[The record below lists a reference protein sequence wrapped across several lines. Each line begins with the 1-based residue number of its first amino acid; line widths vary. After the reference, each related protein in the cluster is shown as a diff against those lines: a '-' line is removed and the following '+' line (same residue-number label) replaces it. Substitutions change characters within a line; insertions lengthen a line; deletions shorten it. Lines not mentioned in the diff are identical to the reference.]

1 MRGRRAGHRKLPVEA
16 GSWLP
21 TFSDMMT
28 LLLAFFVLLLS
39 MSGLDGAALAR
50 ISAWMRDPAAGGG
63 VYGGSAGAFVA
74 DIVKAPSDPAG
85 YRALLTA
92 AGVGLPSGLTRA
104 AGAGADG
111 IVLEHR
117 EGVVI
122 VLTDTLLFR
131 PGSALLDPAGK
142 TLLDALTPVIKALD
156 AEVNISGH
164 TDSGPAQGESD
175 PEYLYE
181 LSWFRAAAA
190 LEHFL
195 QEGVRE
201 ERFSV
206 SAYGPD
212 KAMYPNDTPEGRR
225 KNRRLE
231 ILVKTAPRT
240 ASYS

>member
-1 MRGRRAGHRKLPVEA
+1 MTRRRTGHRELPIET

-39 MSGLDGAALAR
+39 MSGLDGASLAR

-63 VYGGSAGAFVA
+63 AYGGNADTLVAG
-74 DIVKAPSDPAG
+74 IVKAPSDPAG
-85 YRALLTA
+85 YRALLNA
-92 AGVGLPSGLTRA
+92 AGVGPPSGLTYD
-104 AGAGADG
+104 AGVGADG

-131 PGSALLDPAGK
+131 PGSALLEPSGK
-142 TLLDALTPVIKALD
+142 TLLDALTPAIKVLD

-164 TDSGPAQGESD
+164 TDSGPAQEVPD
-175 PEYLYE
+175 PQPLYE

-195 QEGVRE
+195 QEGVRA
-201 ERFSV
+201 ERVSV

-231 ILVKTAPRT
+231 ILVKTAPRA
-240 ASYS
+240 ASFS

>member
-1 MRGRRAGHRKLPVEA
+1 MTKRRTGRRELPVET
-16 GSWLP
+16 GPWLP

-39 MSGLDGAALAR
+39 MSGLDGASLAR
-50 ISAWMRDPAAGGG
+50 ISAWMRDPAGGG
-63 VYGGSAGAFVA
+63 AYGGNADTHVAG
-74 DIVKAPSDPAG
+74 IVKAPSDPAG
-85 YRALLTA
+85 YRALLNA
-92 AGVGLPSGLTRA
+92 AGVDLPSGLTHD
-104 AGAGADG
+104 AGVGADG

-131 PGSALLDPAGK
+131 PGSALLEPSGK
-142 TLLDALTPVIKALD
+142 TLLDALTPAIKALD

-164 TDSGPAQGESD
+164 TDSGPAQGLPD
-175 PEYLYE
+175 PERLYE

-195 QEGVRE
+195 HEGVRA

-240 ASYS
+240 ASFS

>member
-1 MRGRRAGHRKLPVEA
+1 
-16 GSWLP
+16 
-21 TFSDMMT
+21 MMT

-63 VYGGSAGAFVA
+63 VYGGNADTLVAG
-74 DIVKAPSDPAG
+74 IVKAPSDPAG
-85 YRALLTA
+85 YRALMA
-92 AGVGLPSGLTRA
+92 A
-104 AGAGADG
+104 AGAGLPSDLTRDAVAG
-111 IVLEHR
+111 AGGAVFEHR

-131 PGSALLDPAGK
+131 PGSLFLEPSGK
-142 TLLDALTPVIKALD
+142 ALLDALTPAIKALD

-164 TDSGPAQGESD
+164 TDSGPTQGMSD

-195 QEGVRE
+195 QEGVRA

-206 SAYGPD
+206 SGYGPD
-212 KAMYPNDTPEGRR
+212 KALYPNDTPEGRR

-231 ILVKTAPRT
+231 ILVKTAPRA

>member
-1 MRGRRAGHRKLPVEA
+1 MTRRRAARREIPTEPGL
-16 GSWLP
+16 WLP

-63 VYGGSAGAFVA
+63 TYGGKAGTLVA
-74 DIVKAPSDPAG
+74 GIVKAPSDPAG

-92 AGVGLPSGLTRA
+92 AAVDPTSDFGRYGA
-104 AGAGADG
+104 AGADG
-111 IVLEHR
+111 AVLAHR

-122 VLTDTLLFR
+122 ILTDALLFR
-131 PGSALLDPAGK
+131 PGSAFLEPSGK
-142 TLLDALTPVIKALD
+142 ALLDALTPAIKALN

-164 TDSGPAQGESD
+164 TDSGPVHEVSD

-195 QEGVRE
+195 QGGVQA

-206 SAYGPD
+206 SGYGPD
-212 KAMYPNDTPEGRR
+212 KALYPNDTPEGKR

-231 ILVKTAPRT
+231 ILVKTAPLT

>member
-1 MRGRRAGHRKLPVEA
+1 
-16 GSWLP
+16 
-21 TFSDMMT
+21 MMT

-63 VYGGSAGAFVA
+63 VSGGSAGTLVA
-74 DIVKAPSDPAG
+74 GIVKAPSDPAG
-85 YRALLTA
+85 YRALLNS
-92 AGVGLPSGLTRA
+92 AGVRLPSGLTGD

-111 IVLEHR
+111 VVLEHR

-131 PGSALLDPAGK
+131 PASALLDPSGK
-142 TLLDALTPVIKALD
+142 MLLDALTPAVKALD

-164 TDSGPAQGESD
+164 TDSGPAQGLPD
-175 PEYLYE
+175 PEYLYD
-181 LSWFRAAAA
+181 LSWSRAVAV

-195 QEGVRE
+195 HEGVRA

-212 KAMYPNDTPEGRR
+212 KAMYRNDTPEGRR

-231 ILVKTAPRT
+231 ILVKTAPR
-240 ASYS
+240 ADSYS

>member
-1 MRGRRAGHRKLPVEA
+1 
-16 GSWLP
+16 
-21 TFSDMMT
+21 MMT

-50 ISAWMRDPAAGGG
+50 ISAWMRDPATGGG
-63 VYGGSAGAFVA
+63 VYGESTDALVAG
-74 DIVKAPSDPAG
+74 IVKAPSDTAG

-92 AGVGLPSGLTRA
+92 AGVGLPSGLTRD
-104 AGAGADG
+104 AGTGADG
-111 IVLEHR
+111 MVLEHR

-131 PGSALLDPAGK
+131 PGSALLEPSGK
-142 TLLDALTPVIKALD
+142 TLLDALTPAIKALD

-164 TDSGPAQGESD
+164 TDAGPAQVLPD
-175 PEYLYE
+175 PEYLYG

-195 QEGVRE
+195 QEGARA

-231 ILVKTAPRT
+231 ILVKTAPRA

>member
-1 MRGRRAGHRKLPVEA
+1 MRRVGRGELSAELGP
-16 GSWLP
+16 WLP

-63 VYGGSAGAFVA
+63 TYGGNADTLVAG
-74 DIVKAPSDPAG
+74 IVKAPSDPAG

-92 AGVGLPSGLTRA
+92 AGISLPSGLTRDA
-104 AGAGADG
+104 AAGADG
-111 IVLEHR
+111 AVLEHR

-131 PGSALLDPAGK
+131 PGSVFLEPSGK
-142 TLLDALTPVIKALD
+142 ALLDALTPAIKALD

-164 TDSGPAQGESD
+164 TDSAPAHEVSD

-181 LSWFRAAAA
+181 LSWFRATAA

-195 QEGVRE
+195 QEGVRA

-206 SAYGPD
+206 SGYGPD
-212 KAMYPNDTPEGRR
+212 KTLYPNDAPDGRR

-231 ILVKTAPRT
+231 ILVKTAPRA